1 MVDGES
7 NSVFSSVHRLPFIT
21 HNFSRRRSSTESE
34 HRATNAKVAGSS
46 PAVFTNFNQTI
57 LRPARAVSQPP
68 AADRQLSFRGRLTG
82 RTSGSEPGNM
92 GSTPIPEA
100 KILYRGPAYPL
111 SGRSTDGYMG
121 LFWKQVFAGSN
132 PAARTKFSFAC
143 SPIGR
148 GAGLRNRR
156 LRVRISPR
164 VPVQCGS

>member
-1 MVDGES
+1 MSDIES
-7 NSVFSSVHRLPFIT
+7 SHQFIT
-21 HNFSRRRSSTESE
+21 HRSSLTTFQGDVAQRNQSIAL
-34 HRATNAKVAGSS
+34 RTRRLQVRVLPSLPNQFLTNDLSAGGRSQSNVA
-46 PAVFTNFNQTI
+46 I
-57 LRPARAVSQPP
+57 L
-68 AADRQLSFRGRLTG
+68 FRGRLTG

-100 KILYRGPAYPL
+100 KILNCGRAYPL

-164 VPVQCGS
+164 VPTVRTVSR